1 MNFLSFFFFIVNVY
15 IEFVY
20 KIFGKILVLESGR
33 KKKKNIVP
41 ISNRSDRT
49 SPLNCSQFEDVY
61 KFRSIVH
68 PLSIEHRIKD
78 F

>member
-1 MNFLSFFFFIVNVY
+1 MNFLSFFFIVNVY

-20 KIFGKILVLESGR
+20 KIFGKILVLESGGEKKR
-33 KKKKNIVP
+33 K
-41 ISNRSDRT
+41 ISYRSDRT

>member
-20 KIFGKILVLESGR
+20 KIFGKILVLESGG

-41 ISNRSDRT
+41 SNRSDRT

-61 KFRSIVH
+61 KSIVH